1 MHADMSIFLRRATRT
16 RTGAQHPFLR
26 GATAAS
32 PRHPMTTPA
41 PSGDA
46 FAASGSSPGAPTPA
60 PAPAPAPTC
69 TPTTPPTPHDPDHPT
84 GPARRTPDP
93 RPHRPGPATRA
104 VRGGRRPSPEASAL
118 LPGICQSTTF
128 AQRGVGDHDG
138 FTYSRCDNPTV
149 VALERALADLEGV
162 PADHAL
168 AYASGMAALTGLVA
182 ASSATGARVV
192 CSRTVYGGTVRLLRE
207 LLGRFGVD
215 ASFVDT
221 TDLGPGCA
229 LERALADPD
238 AAPAR
243 LVLIE
248 TPANP
253 TLELTDVAAAARLA
267 HAHGALLAVDNTFL
281 TAVQQ
286 PVLPLGA
293 DIAVLSTTKYVE
305 GHNATTG
312 GALLVADR
320 DAGHGDRGGRDRGG
334 RDRGSRDLV
343 ARLRYERT
351 ILGSIQKPFEA
362 WLTLQGLKT
371 LPLRLA
377 QHGRNA
383 LAVARALEAHPLVGR
398 VRHPFLDSFEQV
410 ELARRQQSGGGGMV
424 AFELDAGRLEDADAR
439 RDAVRRFFAS
449 TRLCTLAE
457 NLGATESLITH
468 PATMTHAS
476 YTADERERLGITD
489 GLVRVSV
496 GLEDPEDVVRD
507 LVRAIE
513 LAVWSTLEDRASAVN
528 GNAVAEEV
536 QP

>member
-1 MHADMSIFLRRATRT
+1 
-16 RTGAQHPFLR
+16 
-26 GATAAS
+26 
-32 PRHPMTTPA
+32 MTTHPTPA
-41 PSGDA
+41 DA
-46 FAASGSSPGAPTPA
+46 FAASGSSPGPTRPNSFGSNPFAPS
-60 PAPAPAPTC
+60 
-69 TPTTPPTPHDPDHPT
+69 
-84 GPARRTPDP
+84 
-93 RPHRPGPATRA
+93 TRA
-104 VRGGRRPSPEASAL
+104 VHGGRRPSPDASAL

-128 AQRGVGDHDG
+128 AQRAVGDHDG
-138 FTYSRCDNPTV
+138 FTYTRCDNPTV

-162 PADHAL
+162 PAQHAV
-168 AYASGMAALTGLVA
+168 AYATGMAALTGLVTA
-182 ASSATGARVV
+182 ASAAGERVI

-207 LLGRFGVD
+207 LLDRFGVD
-215 ASFVDT
+215 ADFVDT

-229 LERALADPD
+229 LERALTDPE

-281 TAVQQ
+281 TAVLQ

-293 DIAVLSTTKYVE
+293 DVAVLSTTKYVE

-312 GALLVADR
+312 GAVLVADR
-320 DAGHGDRGGRDRGG
+320 EGADDREPH
-334 RDRGSRDLV
+334 RDLV

-377 QHGRNA
+377 QHSRNA
-383 LAVARALEAHPLVGR
+383 HALARALEAHPLVGS
-398 VRHPFLDSFEQV
+398 VRYPFLESFEQNG
-410 ELARRQQSGGGGMV
+410 LADRQQTAGGGMV
-424 AFELDAGRLEDADAR
+424 AFELDPRAVGGREQLGDAAR
-439 RDAVRRFFAS
+439 RLLAS

-457 NLGATESLITH
+457 NLGATESLVTH

-476 YTADERERLGITD
+476 YTPDERERLGITD
-489 GLVRVSV
+489 GLVRLSV
-496 GLEDPEDVVRD
+496 GLEDPEDLVRD

-513 LAVWSTLEDRASAVN
+513 LAVSSVREDRAASAGSAAADRTN
-528 GNAVAEEV
+528 DAGQEV
-536 QP
+536 TL